1 MVKSLLATPT
11 PKMREPGSVPVLLIL
26 LLVLPADV
34 DPGRQQVMRLGNW
47 VPAIHLETW
56 IEFQAPGFGFAKLL

>member
-1 MVKSLLATPT
+1 
-11 PKMREPGSVPVLLIL
+11 MREPGSVPVLLIL

-56 IEFQAPGFGFAKLL
+56 IEFQAPGFGLAKLL